1 MNRVKGGRTM
11 MDVLG
16 IYIFLPQEFTTL
28 TYVRRDADE
37 ARTRAPDK
45 AIPDEH

>member
-1 MNRVKGGRTM
+1 M
-11 MDVLG
+11 LG

-28 TYVRRDADE
+28 TYVCRDADE
-37 ARTRAPDK
+37 VCVRVPDK